1 MNYLVQELIAECLW
15 IIHCE
20 QPANVVDAEN
30 VIDNI
35 LILQSEMLA
44 RVSHPDKRYAM
55 KYFKKLRTDF
65 PKLVRLVKKNR
76 HTSLSER

>member
-44 RVSHPDKRYAM
+44 RVSHTDKRYAK

-65 PKLVRLVKKNR
+65 LTRVEEITEQIKN
-76 HTSLSER
+76 LA